1 MFSSLAPYFQIF
13 KSVSDLE
20 LLEAVR
26 RPTGTWVLPL
36 RSHGCDAMLA
46 VGLTDRAQNRRT
58 RFEFFP
64 NSKSWMGLGHVPRIC
79 ATQGEIHEGR
89 GGREQRCR
97 ESPNT
102 RDRSTRASL
111 ARGR

>member
-26 RPTGTWVLPL
+26 RPTGTWVLPP

-46 VGLTDRAQNRRT
+46 VGLTGRAQNKTHQVRV
-58 RFEFFP
+58 F
-64 NSKSWMGLGHVPRIC
+64 SK
-79 ATQGEIHEGR
+79 Q
-89 GGREQRCR
+89 
-97 ESPNT
+97 
-102 RDRSTRASL
+102 
-111 ARGR
+111 